1 MLIYQNQLRHAGGNI
16 AFRADSLAA
25 TFYMYKRAVVWSGLS
40 GIVEQLRTLKESL
53 AGFGSYEAL
62 AVVGLI
68 GLLQVICDF
77 RQYAGKSNQEIVT
90 KRATGVRWVIYL
102 IAVFTVLIYSVSG
115 ETAFIYFKF

>member
-1 MLIYQNQLRHAGGNI
+1 MQLHAIDN
-16 AFRADSLAA
+16 
-25 TFYMYKRAVVWSGLS
+25 
-40 GIVEQLRTLKESL
+40 GID
-53 AGFGSYEAL
+53 GFGGIEAL
-62 AVVGLI
+62 AVVCVI
-68 GLLQVICDF
+68 GLLQIICDF